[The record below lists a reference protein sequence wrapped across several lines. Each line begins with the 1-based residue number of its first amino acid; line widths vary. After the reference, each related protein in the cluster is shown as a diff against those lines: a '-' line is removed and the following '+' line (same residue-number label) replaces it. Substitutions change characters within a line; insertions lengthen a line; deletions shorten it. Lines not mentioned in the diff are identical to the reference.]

1 MNDEGIFSSALQL
14 LRKIGRIA
22 SFPVKRRSQAI
33 SDEVEPFVAREAA
46 GAKKDCIRPQQQ
58 KYDAS

>member
-1 MNDEGIFSSALQL
+1 MNDEGIFSSALQF

-33 SDEVEPFVAREAA
+33 SDEVEPSLPE
-46 GAKKDCIRPQQQ
+46 RPQAQGRIVYARSSK